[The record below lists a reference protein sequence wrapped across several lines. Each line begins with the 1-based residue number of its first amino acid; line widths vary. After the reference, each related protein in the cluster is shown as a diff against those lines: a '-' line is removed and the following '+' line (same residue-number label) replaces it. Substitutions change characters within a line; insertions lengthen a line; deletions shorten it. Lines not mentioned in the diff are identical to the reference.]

1 MKVVKRKISEL
12 IPAEYN
18 PRKLSPKQ
26 ENDLKNSL
34 LEFGLVDPII
44 VNVNADRKNVIIGG
58 HQRLKVWQKLGNK
71 EIDCVEVDLSLE
83 KERELNVR
91 LNKNTGEFDFDILLS
106 EFEFD
111 DLIDWGFDPQEFN
124 ISSND
129 INPDDFDTDFSLP
142 EGDREPFQQM
152 TFTLADEQAEQ
163 IKNAISDI
171 KQTDEY
177 KYAETMGNE
186 NSNGNA
192 LYLIVMQWLTT
203 TNS

>member
-111 DLIDWGFDPQEFN
+111 DLVDWGFEDFEL
-124 ISSND
+124 D
-129 INPDDFDTDFSLP
+129 II
-142 EGDREPFQQM
+142 E
-152 TFTLADEQAEQ
+152 
-163 IKNAISDI
+163 
-171 KQTDEY
+171 
-177 KYAETMGNE
+177 NE
-186 NSNGNA
+186 
-192 LYLIVMQWLTT
+192 
-203 TNS
+203 

>member
-111 DLIDWGFDPQEFN
+111 DLIDWGFEIDELGKAIKNPLSEKKEIELIPPPFEKTHILLSFAPDKLMEIQPFLDEILKIKN
-124 ISSND
+124 IECEQSSN
-129 INPDDFDTDFSLP
+129 
-142 EGDREPFQQM
+142 
-152 TFTLADEQAEQ
+152 
-163 IKNAISDI
+163 
-171 KQTDEY
+171 
-177 KYAETMGNE
+177 
-186 NSNGNA
+186 
-192 LYLIVMQWLTT
+192 
-203 TNS
+203 

>member
-111 DLIDWGFDPQEFN
+111 DLIDWGFRNLPKK
-124 ISSND
+124 
-129 INPDDFDTDFSLP
+129 DDFKYEFYSYDNDNCVYPIVPQFSEKHELFIIVSDN
-142 EGDREPFQQM
+142 EIDSNFLREKFKMQKM
-152 TFTLADEQAEQ
+152 KSYKSDKISKSNVIH
-163 IKNAISDI
+163 IKDI
-171 KQTDEY
+171 L
-177 KYAETMGNE
+177 NE
-186 NSNGNA
+186 
-192 LYLIVMQWLTT
+192 L
-203 TNS
+203 